1 MLLKDFFQSKN
12 YNYAKEIAT
21 LLDAKENSQETIG
34 DGKINVSIWENFY
47 DTRGDNVEKT
57 YQNNTID
64 FNRAVLIIANLL
76 TNNGIEK
83 VQNMLKKVGIEWK
96 PSIEES
102 TADSNDQTSTN
113 NNTSGT
119 KPISIESFTQEELDK
134 QIAQIKERKEAQKE
148 INAKRQEERDEIAT
162 TERASNGLTYNEA
175 EKIISDINKLY
186 VFDAS
191 ISPMLPIEEKLK
203 LAIESA
209 RAAATA
215 NPYYGKLA
223 DKMEEDLIKVEKAR
237 AAIVELENKHPILKS
252 SEKLTKE
259 YFSQFNY
266 EDLEKQRI
274 NSPEYQAKMEEL
286 NNIATTEK
294 ASNGLTYKMAS
305 DIVVEVRKKYITNNI
320 SMKKLSETMEESIK
334 YYERLIGAYENGTAY
349 TTSDN
354 NGKNINYYTSLLEG
368 MKIDL
373 PRVKQAEVA
382 MEELETQ
389 YPNLNEWSG

>member
-1 MLLKDFFQSKN
+1 MLLKDFFKNKN
-12 YNYAKEIAT
+12 YDYAKEIAT

-34 DGKINVSIWENFY
+34 DKKINVSIWEDFY
-47 DTRGDNVEKT
+47 GKRGDIVEKT

-64 FNRAVLIIANLL
+64 FNMAVLTIGNLL
-76 TNNGIEK
+76 INNGIEE
-83 VQNMLKKVGIEWK
+83 VQNMLKKMGIEWK

-102 TADSNDQTSTN
+102 TADSNDQTST

-134 QIAQIKERKEAQKE
+134 QIAQIKERKKAQKE
-148 INAKRQEERDEIAT
+148 INAKRQEERDKIAT

-175 EKIISDINKLY
+175 EKIISNINKSY

-191 ISPMLPIEEKLK
+191 ISPMLPIEDKLK
-203 LAIESA
+203 LAIKSA

-215 NPYYGKLA
+215 NPYYGELA

-252 SEKLTKE
+252 SEKLIKE

-286 NNIATTEK
+286 NNIATTKK

-305 DIVVEVRKKYITNNI
+305 DIVVEVRKKYITNNT

-334 YYERLIGAYENGTAY
+334 YYESLIGAYENGTAY

-368 MKIDL
+368 MKMDL